1 MKHPLEKSYYKY
13 WKRTNFNK
21 NENLPPKHHGL
32 KIRIPVPVFMS
43 LIVLLDIIC
52 YFQRAVI

>member
-32 KIRIPVPVFMS
+32 KISIPVPVFMS
-43 LIVLLDIIC
+43 LIVLLGIIC
-52 YFQRAVI
+52 YF